1 MTVRETYLSAATVA
15 VALLSSPEVA
25 AAWGTPSAL
34 DKMTV
39 GAVAAHLARQLH
51 NVPVVLAQQ
60 PGEPVIGVLDHY
72 ARSAWVGADVD
83 AETNQVTRR
92 NAELSAADGPAALA
106 SQTAALRAQLPGLLA
121 AEPSDRI
128 VSLPWA
134 SWSMTLDDFL
144 VTRLI
149 EIAVHNDD
157 LACSVGL
164 PAPAL
169 PELATDIV
177 LTVLW
182 QVAVRRHGVTA
193 VLRSLTRSERAPA
206 GIAAF

>member
-1 MTVRETYLSAATVA
+1 MTVRETYLRAAQVA
-15 VALLSSPEVA
+15 VALLSSPQVA
-25 AAWGTPSAL
+25 AAWSEPSAL

-39 GAVAAHLARQLH
+39 GAVAAHLARQIH
-51 NVPVVLAQQ
+51 NVPVVLSQH

-72 ARSAWVGADVD
+72 ARSAWVGADLD
-83 AETNQVTRR
+83 AEANQVTRR
-92 NAELSAADGPAALA
+92 NAEVSASDGPAALA
-106 SQTAALRAQLPGLLA
+106 SQTAALLAHLPEVLA
-121 AEPSDRI
+121 AEPRGRI

-144 VTRLI
+144 VTRLL
-149 EIAVHNDD
+149 EITVHNDD

-164 PAPAL
+164 PTLAL
-169 PELATDIV
+169 PEDATDMV

-193 VLRSLTRSERAPA
+193 VLRALTRSERAPQS
-206 GIAAF
+206 IAAF